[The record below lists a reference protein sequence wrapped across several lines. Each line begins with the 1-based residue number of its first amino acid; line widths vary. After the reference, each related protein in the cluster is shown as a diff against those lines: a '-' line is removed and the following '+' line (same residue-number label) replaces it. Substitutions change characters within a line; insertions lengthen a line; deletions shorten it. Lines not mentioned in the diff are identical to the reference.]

1 MIANV
6 TYIYFSTFFKICVKI
21 FFTFLN
27 PPERNKW
34 PVGHRLFPENLLI
47 TGGSN
52 SCNKLATAH
61 RTNCLVYLL
70 TISYYLIQWR
80 IFHNEEIMRTTLNT
94 EDELIDNAIK
104 LTGIMEKTSLVRLG
118 RESLIARESAKRL
131 ALLGRSENKLEKIP
145 RGRSGGT

>member
-1 MIANV
+1 
-6 TYIYFSTFFKICVKI
+6 
-21 FFTFLN
+21 
-27 PPERNKW
+27 
-34 PVGHRLFPENLLI
+34 
-47 TGGSN
+47 
-52 SCNKLATAH
+52 
-61 RTNCLVYLL
+61 
-70 TISYYLIQWR
+70 
-80 IFHNEEIMRTTLNT
+80 MRTTLNT